1 MADLL
6 LPEGARL
13 VHIGPQKTG
22 TTAIQSAMFAAR
34 EALAE
39 HGVVYAGDSARPRKA
54 GWAIGLPG
62 GPAERPDI
70 GHWER
75 LVGQA
80 RDAGD
85 RRVLISDENYARAK
99 DHQAAR
105 IVEDMGGDRVHV
117 LVFARRLDRFLPSQ
131 WQERVKYGM
140 TSPFEDWLRRVFG
153 DDESDWE
160 RWHVW
165 MGHDVGAL
173 VDRWAGVVGS
183 DRLTLVIADD
193 SDRGQLVRVFQ
204 DLLGIPDGVLD
215 PQRNPGPANQSLTWA
230 EAEVLRLV
238 MREYAGQGHTRHE
251 CTLLG
256 RAIVKGLRSTP
267 AALTGPRAAV
277 LPDWAYRRV
286 HELSEERVERVRALP
301 VRVVGDPEWL
311 RVPAE
316 RPEPA
321 VVPDQLLVP
330 AEVAAG
336 AASAAVE
343 GGLNAA
349 RYRTTRDEPAGPSL
363 QDAGGREL
371 LRALAE
377 RARSRIRRS

>member
-1 MADLL
+1 MSDLL
-6 LPEGARL
+6 LPEGTRL
-13 VHIGPQKTG
+13 VHVGPQKTG
-22 TTAIQSAMFAAR
+22 TTAIQSMMWAAR
-34 EALAE
+34 EELVE
-39 HGVVYAGDSARPRKA
+39 HGVVYAGDSARPRRA

-62 GPAERPDI
+62 GPPERPDI
-70 GHWER
+70 SHWQG
-75 LVGQA
+75 LVDQV

-99 DHQAAR
+99 DDQAAR
-105 IVEDMGGDRVHV
+105 IVEDLGGDRAQV

-140 TSPFEDWLRRVFG
+140 TSSFDDWLHRVFG

-173 VDRWAGVVGS
+173 VDRWARVVGP

-204 DLLGIPDGVLD
+204 GLLGIPDGVLD
-215 PQRNPGPANQSLTWA
+215 PRQSSGPANQSLTWA

-238 MREYAGQGHTRHE
+238 MREYAAQGHTRHE

-256 RAIVKGLRSTP
+256 RAIVKGLR
-267 AALTGPRAAV
+267 LTSAELSGPKAAV
-277 LPDWAYRRV
+277 LPDWAYQRV

-321 VVPDQLLVP
+321 VVPDRLVVP

-336 AASAAVE
+336 AASAAIE
-343 GGLNAA
+343 GSLKAA
-349 RYRTTRDEPAGPSL
+349 RYLEGKGEPAGSSVE
-363 QDAGGREL
+363 DAGGREL
-371 LRALAE
+371 LKALAGK
-377 RARSRIRRS
+377 ARSRVRRS